1 MVTHVPTFDGFDQNN
16 KLRQY
21 SRRRHCYTKRRAD
34 DNDDLSRHDT
44 FTSPSITLPP
54 LFFFLLPLLLCL
66 FFLLLV
72 FGLFHFLSSDS
83 TDAGRRTSTQP
94 YRPPLRILP
103 DVPAIY
109 IHTYIHVFIYTYT
122 YAFIYYS
129 CHIYSYIHVCINVNS
144 LAYLPSK
151 AHT

>member
-1 MVTHVPTFDGFDQNN
+1 MASTKTTNYDNTVAAAIVTRNAEQTTATTT
-16 KLRQY
+16 L
-21 SRRRHCYTKRRAD
+21 AD
-34 DNDDLSRHDT
+34 TTRS
-44 FTSPSITLPP
+44 LPP
-54 LFFFLLPLLLCL
+54 LLLFLLPLLLCL

-109 IHTYIHVFIYTYT
+109 IHSTYIHVFIYT
-122 YAFIYYS
+122 
-129 CHIYSYIHVCINVNS
+129 
-144 LAYLPSK
+144 
-151 AHT
+151 